1 MKHLFAALSLC
12 LLLSAGTLHAELHPL
27 KGPATGQI
35 GDMAEIKVPEGY
47 EFFPK
52 DDMKEFMEKTHN
64 LYSGDELGV
73 LYSSSESGFMALF
86 TFEDTGYIKD
96 AEKEK
101 LDADAMW
108 KQMVENEKDANEE
121 RKKKG
126 WEEMHLVQW
135 AEAPRYNPDTQ
146 RLEWAETIEEKG
158 QQFVNYNTKILG
170 RKGVMR
176 VIVVPHGED
185 WKAML
190 TPLNSSLDGFSY
202 TSGNKYSEWKT
213 GDKVAE
219 FGLAAL
225 VVGGAAA
232 VAAKTG
238 LLGKLGGFFALLLAK
253 MGKLIIVVFAGL
265 AAFFKK
271 LFGGGKKD
279 DDHNPP
285 PPPPQ
290 S

>member
-1 MKHLFAALSLC
+1 MNRIVAALSLC
-12 LLLSAGTLHAELHPL
+12 LFLSASLLHAELHPQ
-27 KGPATGQI
+27 KGPATGKI
-35 GDMAEIKVPEGY
+35 GDMAEIKIPEGY

-52 DDMKEFMEKTHN
+52 EDMKEFMEKTHN

-73 LYSSSESGFMALF
+73 LYTPDEKGFMALF

-96 AEKEK
+96 AANEK

-108 KQMVENEKDANEE
+108 KQMVENEKAANEE
-121 RKKKG
+121 RKDKG
-126 WEEMHLVQW
+126 WEELHLVQW

-185 WKAML
+185 WQAML
-190 TPLNSSLDGFSY
+190 SPLNASLDGFSY

-232 VAAKTG
+232 VAAKSG

-253 MGKLIIVVFAGL
+253 MGKLIIVVFAGA

-271 LFGGGKKD
+271 LFGGGNKD
-279 DDHNPP
+279 DDHKP